1 MLHWRLYNWQMGQTH
16 RRASRP
22 KPNKRYHS
30 GSAGGTKGSPEP
42 EFLVVGR
49 IIKPHGIRGDLAM
62 KVITDYPERLPEID
76 TLYVGPAYEP
86 YKVKRVRFHAGG
98 TLMLFE
104 EVEDRNAAELLRGM
118 MVYVHIDDAV
128 PLEEGEYYL
137 FQIIG
142 AQVVTGDGL
151 VLGTLTDLL
160 ETGANDVYVITAPD
174 GEEILIPAIPEV
186 IRRVD
191 ANKKVITISLLD
203 GLLQNSD
210 DSGENR

>member
-1 MLHWRLYNWQMGQTH
+1 MGQAH
-16 RRASRP
+16 RRNSRP

-42 EFLVVGR
+42 EFLIVGR
-49 IIKPHGIRGDLAM
+49 IIKPHGVRGDLAM

-86 YKVKRVRFHAGG
+86 YRVRRVRFHADG

-104 EVEDRNAAELLRGM
+104 GIEDRDAAECLRGM

-137 FQIIG
+137 FQVIG
-142 AQVVTGDGL
+142 SQVVTGDGQ

-160 ETGANDVYVITAPD
+160 ETGANDVYVVTAPD
-174 GEEILIPAIPEV
+174 GREILIPVIPEV
-186 IRRVD
+186 VRHVD
-191 ANKKVITISLLD
+191 VNKKVVTIDLLD
-203 GLLQNSD
+203 GLIQNPD
-210 DSGENR
+210 DSGEDQ

>member
-1 MLHWRLYNWQMGQTH
+1 MGQTH

-62 KVITDYPERLPEID
+62 KVITDYPERLPEIE
-76 TLYVGPAYEP
+76 TLYVGPAFEP
-86 YKVKRVRFHAGG
+86 YQVKRVRFHAGG
-98 TLMLFE
+98 TLMLFKG
-104 EVEDRNAAELLRGM
+104 VEDRNAAELLRGM
-118 MVYVHIDDAV
+118 LVYVHIDDAV

-142 AQVVTGDGL
+142 AQVVTGDGR
-151 VLGTLTDLL
+151 VIGTLTDFL
-160 ETGANDVYVITAPD
+160 ETGANDVYVITSPD
-174 GEEILIPAIPEV
+174 NKEILIPVIPEV
-186 IRRVD
+186 IKQVD
-191 ANKKVITISLLD
+191 VDKKVVTINLLD
-203 GLLQNSD
+203 GLLQNPD
-210 DSGENR
+210 NAGENQQIV